1 MLYIVH
7 YIQGVIQ
14 TFFIIN
20 AAMWILTQW
29 FWVES
34 VEFDEDRSEFG
45 KTARDLQMW
54 EVVTVLPQ
62 MMFLAIFYIML
73 VDIDS
78 YYAENPSSEAPV
90 YTFILSAYSKAIA
103 SFIDSYITTQDEFLV
118 DIYVFV
124 Y

>member
-1 MLYIVH
+1 MTLFFFPIYSIILTIANEKLQVYMLYIVH

-45 KTARDLQMW
+45 KTARDL
-54 EVVTVLPQ
+54 
-62 MMFLAIFYIML
+62 
-73 VDIDS
+73 
-78 YYAENPSSEAPV
+78 
-90 YTFILSAYSKAIA
+90 
-103 SFIDSYITTQDEFLV
+103 
-118 DIYVFV
+118 
-124 Y
+124 